1 MIQFLTKHWI
11 RCWSSDEASDVI
23 DHVTLFSPRL
33 GPVFLKLCDWLV
45 PELQLQTSRHRSQR
59 GFETIWLICTG
70 TPAGRPPHRLNTS
83 QTGRE
88 LSSRYSQHTTAHIVF
103 IQWMHL
109 IIIIFF
115 LHHIA
120 AASHVI
126 SDYNSFHHQVS
137 VCQEPQAAYYSITLL
152 YIGCWQLNTWIHE
165 RREHSKWTS
174 KSKKPKNYK
183 KKKNRE
189 TRNIRKLYDW
199 MCLM

>member
-1 MIQFLTKHWI
+1 MLKQWRSFGRHRSRDSVQPPPRPSVSEAVWLTRAGASASNEPAQVAARLWDNLTHLH
-11 RCWSSDEASDVI
+11 RDTCWSSS
-23 DHVTLFSPRL
+23 S
-33 GPVFLKLCDWLV
+33 
-45 PELQLQTSRHRSQR
+45 QTKHQ
-59 GFETIWLICTG
+59 
-70 TPAGRPPHRLNTS
+70 S

-126 SDYNSFHHQVS
+126 SDYNSLHHQVS